1 MVGCGRD
8 TSVAAVETMKNLFD
22 PLRLRS
28 SAVAKNRIVLAP
40 MTNMQ
45 SHADGTIG
53 DDEMHWLLSRADGGF
68 GLVITC
74 AAHVAKDGQGWQGEL
89 GVYDDRHVEGLTRL
103 AGRLRDRGATPFVQL
118 FHGGLRADRKH
129 SGAQP
134 WSASAIDGA
143 REGTLEDIE
152 RVIAQF
158 ADAASR
164 AEDAGMAGVEIHGA
178 HGYLLTQFLSRTQNL
193 RQDAWGGSLEN
204 RARLVRE
211 VTRAV
216 RARVAPSFGVGV
228 RISPEDY
235 GNARGLDLDESVE
248 VARWV
253 AEDGADYVHL
263 SLWRSHENTKKRPE
277 EHALPIF
284 REAVPADVALL
295 VAGGIWTRHDAE
307 SMLARGAD
315 AVALARPAI
324 ANPDWPLR
332 VRDPSYEPRRP
343 PFSLEELQARA
354 LSPHFSEYMRQ
365 WKGFVT

>member
-1 MVGCGRD
+1 
-8 TSVAAVETMKNLFD
+8 MKTLFD
-22 PLRLRS
+22 ALELAS
-28 SAVAKNRIVLAP
+28 GVTAKNRIVLAP
-40 MTNMQ
+40 MTNLQ

-89 GVYDDRHVEGLTRL
+89 GIYDDRHVDGLARL

-118 FHGGLRADRKH
+118 FHGGLRADPKH
-129 SGAQP
+129 SREQP

-143 REGTLEDIE
+143 RAATADDIA
-152 RVIAQF
+152 RVIARF
-158 ADAASR
+158 ADAAAR
-164 AEDAGMAGVEIHGA
+164 AESAGMAGVEIHGA

-193 RQDAWGGSLEN
+193 RDDAWGGPLEN
-204 RARLVRE
+204 RARLIRE
-211 VTRAV
+211 VTRAI
-216 RARVAPSFGVGV
+216 RARVGRGFAVGV
-228 RISPEDY
+228 RLSPEDF

-248 VARWV
+248 VARWLV
-253 AEDGADYVHL
+253 EDGVEYVHL
-263 SLWRSHENTKKRPE
+263 SLWRSHENTKKRPDQ
-277 EHALPIF
+277 HAVPIF
-284 REAVPADVALL
+284 REALPPEVAVL
-295 VAGGIWTRHDAE
+295 VAGAIWTRGDAE

-332 VRDPSYEPRRP
+332 VRDPAWEPRRP
-343 PFSLEELQARA
+343 PLSIEELQARA
-354 LSPHFSEYMRQ
+354 LSPRFSEYMRS

>member
-1 MVGCGRD
+1 
-8 TSVAAVETMKNLFD
+8 MKTLFD
-22 PLRLRS
+22 RLELRS
-28 SAVAKNRIVLAP
+28 GVAAKNRMVLAP
-40 MTNMQ
+40 MTNKQ

-74 AAHVAKDGQGWQGEL
+74 AAHVAKDGQGWPGEL
-89 GVYDDRHVEGLTRL
+89 GVYDDRHLDGLARL
-103 AGRLRDRGATPFVQL
+103 AGRLRDRGATPFVQI
-118 FHGGLRADRKH
+118 FHGGLRADAKV

-134 WSASAIDGA
+134 WSASAVDGA
-143 REGTLEDIE
+143 REATTADIE

-193 RQDAWGGSLEN
+193 RVDAWGGPLEN
-204 RARLVRE
+204 RARLIRE

-216 RARVAPSFGVGV
+216 RARVAPSFAVGV

-235 GNARGLDLDESVE
+235 GNARGLDLDESVQ

-263 SLWRSHENTKKRPE
+263 SLWRAHENTKKRPE
-277 EHALPIF
+277 EHALSIV
-284 REAVPADVALL
+284 RAAVPADVALL
-295 VAGGIWTRHDAE
+295 VAGGIWTRSDAE
-307 SMLARGAD
+307 SMFARGAD

-332 VRDPSYEPRRP
+332 VRDPEWQPRRP
-343 PFSLEELQARA
+343 PLSPEELQARA
-354 LSPHFSEYMRQ
+354 LSPTFAEYMRQ